1 MSDCNVKIKKLIAC
15 AALFFCCFMAV
26 TRITVHG
33 RAGTLG
39 AVSGL
44 FETLFWSLSAGILA
58 VSLFLGKISA
68 GFTNFLFG
76 GKEYLEDT
84 PMSLS
89 HVRGFIA
96 AGEYEEA
103 ALLIQELYAQFP
115 DSPDLNY
122 LIFEFYCDCC
132 GKKELARE
140 FAGNY
145 LRNTVKSSPENIEL
159 LLRYCDLCC
168 QADIDKDD
176 IIDFLLEQSA
186 KDIYSEPDKKRI
198 FERVKGLTQ

>member
-1 MSDCNVKIKKLIAC
+1 MD
-15 AALFFCCFMAV
+15 
-26 TRITVHG
+26 
-33 RAGTLG
+33 
-39 AVSGL
+39 
-44 FETLFWSLSAGILA
+44 
-58 VSLFLGKISA
+58 
-68 GFTNFLFG
+68 
-76 GKEYLEDT
+76 DT

-115 DSPDLNY
+115 DSPDLNC
-122 LIFEFYCDCC
+122 LIFEFYYDCC
-132 GKKELARE
+132 GKAELARE

-145 LRNTVKSSPENIEL
+145 LRNTTKSSPENIEL
-159 LLRYCDLCC
+159 LLRYCDLCR
-168 QADIDKDD
+168 QSGIDKDD

>member
-1 MSDCNVKIKKLIAC
+1 MNDYSRKIKRVIGT
-15 AALFFCCFMAV
+15 AALFFCCWMAV
-26 TRITVHG
+26 TRIIVHG
-33 RAGTLG
+33 REG
-39 AVSGL
+39 ALSAVGGL
-44 FETLFWSLSAGILA
+44 LETLLWALAAGFIF
-58 VSLFLGKISA
+58 VMLFLGRISSK
-68 GFTNFLFG
+68 FTDFLFG

-103 ALLIQELYAQFP
+103 ALLIQELYAQYP
-115 DSPDLNY
+115 DSPELNA
-122 LIFEFYCDCC
+122 LIFEFYCDHC

-145 LRNTVKSSPENIEL
+145 LRNVSKNSSENIEI
-159 LLRYCDLCC
+159 LLRYCELCI
-168 QADIDKDD
+168 QAKIDNDD
-176 IIDFLLEQSA
+176 IIDFLLDQSA
-186 KDIYSEPDKKRI
+186 RDIYSESDKKRI

>member
-1 MSDCNVKIKKLIAC
+1 MSDCNEKIKKLIAY

-26 TRITVHG
+26 TRITVRG

-39 AVSGL
+39 AISGL
-44 FETLFWSLSAGILA
+44 LETLFWALSAGFLI
-58 VSLFLGKISA
+58 VSLFLGKIGGS
-68 GFTNFLFG
+68 FTNFLFG
-76 GKEYLEDT
+76 GKEYLDDT

-115 DSPDLNY
+115 DSPDLNC
-122 LIFEFYCDCC
+122 LIFEFYYDCC
-132 GKKELARE
+132 GKAELARE

-145 LRNTVKSSPENIEL
+145 LRNTTKSSSENIEL
-159 LLRYCDLCC
+159 LLRYCDLCR
-168 QADIDKDD
+168 QSGIDKDD